1 MISRQRCQLSFHGKL
16 FNAFFVRHILPQIQ
30 GIDPTTQHGVSFLF
44 QFLWKLDAIRI
55 LREIYSRGNKHHPTL
70 LYVVILSNKNNAR
83 TPAAQLR
90 CGFLIKELG
99 AIFYISCIPIHFNPG
114 KKKNKDRLVKLCQAE
129 GTLQSDTPHP
139 SCHVDEPGRPPPF
152 LGVMF
157 FSPQRVGSRG
167 EFQMWCSLKIVNL
180 GWNLYKTLHQSKF
193 LASHG
198 VRIVLAVLAFM
209 CSSQR
214 MSIALSWAFSTL

>member
-114 KKKNKDRLVKLCQAE
+114 KKKKQGQTSEAMSSWRYSSKWYSTSILSCRRTWA
-129 GTLQSDTPHP
+129 TTPF
-139 SCHVDEPGRPPPF
+139 SRGDV
-152 LGVMF
+152 F
-157 FSPQRVGSRG
+157 FSSKSWVTWGIPNVVFIKDC
-167 EFQMWCSLKIVNL
+167 EFGM
-180 GWNLYKTLHQSKF
+180 KF
-193 LASHG
+193 
-198 VRIVLAVLAFM
+198 IQD
-209 CSSQR
+209 SSPVQ
-214 MSIALSWAFSTL
+214 IFGKPWG